1 MYVHIYTTS
10 VTTTDVKVGEIFRK
24 QTTISSNVSRCR
36 YLCGAVRLFSA
47 PSAAHS
53 VWQTVKSTIENMKDY
68 DTYACNKGNA
78 SNSMFVIITN

>member
-1 MYVHIYTTS
+1 MSVDVGICVALYVF
-10 VTTTDVKVGEIFRK
+10 V
-24 QTTISSNVSRCR
+24 
-36 YLCGAVRLFSA
+36 SA

-78 SNSMFVIITN
+78 SNSMFVIITI